1 MKTIRKTITGMVIE
15 DYKAGD
21 LPKLEKYTSIYDKL
35 YHKYIPTSGFAL
47 DNNEFATY
55 KINENFLRSITAGTP
70 YNDFNVEYVPLE
82 LGEPTM
88 PYKSIIRL
96 QKAQREIFDKMISSG
111 HNQIFLNIPTA
122 TGKTILAVNYVA
134 KLQTKSIIICFKKKI
149 LHQWYD
155 TLVQKTTIDPKRI
168 RFIDS
173 CQYFYDIIRGEADP
187 NDTDIWLVTP
197 ALLTTFCSENSWE
210 LLGELLTFMGVGFK
224 VIDEAHRC
232 FGATIKINAYT
243 SIRTLY
249 LSADFNQANHD
260 VRKMFYSALKD
271 VDLLQYDDATMDN
284 LKHIICVQYEYNSF
298 PRDEDK
304 LVITNPNKKNK
315 YHWDNFAFTKYQM
328 KNTTVFDHMLKIVN
342 EIIKTDTEMVDGK
355 PYKILVLTNMIDC
368 ADIIY
373 KLLKHKV
380 KRNVTR
386 YHTKVK
392 KEEAARSFSGDIIVS
407 TYQAFAEGIDITD
420 PKIRHVIS
428 LNPVDHITAN
438 QSAGRCRPIDGL
450 NSYYWMLVDMGFD
463 YCRNN
468 EAKVTR
474 YLATS
479 KIGKITRIE
488 A

>member
-1 MKTIRKTITGMVIE
+1 
-15 DYKAGD
+15 
-21 LPKLEKYTSIYDKL
+21 
-35 YHKYIPTSGFAL
+35 
-47 DNNEFATY
+47 
-55 KINENFLRSITAGTP
+55 
-70 YNDFNVEYVPLE
+70 
-82 LGEPTM
+82 
-88 PYKSIIRL
+88 
-96 QKAQREIFDKMISSG
+96 
-111 HNQIFLNIPTA
+111 
-122 TGKTILAVNYVA
+122 
-134 KLQTKSIIICFKKKI
+134 
-149 LHQWYD
+149 
-155 TLVQKTTIDPKRI
+155 
-168 RFIDS
+168 
-173 CQYFYDIIRGEADP
+173 
-187 NDTDIWLVTP
+187 
-197 ALLTTFCSENSWE
+197 
-210 LLGELLTFMGVGFK
+210 
-224 VIDEAHRC
+224 
-232 FGATIKINAYT
+232 
-243 SIRTLY
+243 
-249 LSADFNQANHD
+249 
-260 VRKMFYSALKD
+260 
-271 VDLLQYDDATMDN
+271 MDN

-407 TYQAFAEGIDITD
+407 TYQAFAEGIDITN